1 MIIMGSI
8 QETTT
13 TKENNMF
20 KIEFTIDNK
29 IVSRQKAWS
38 KEAAYAIARKV
49 SPVSYDSVSIY
60 RQKGM
65 EKLLVET
72 IKSWPNVSTL

>member
-38 KEAAYAIARKV
+38 KVAAYAIARKV

-65 EKLLVET
+65 EKVLVET
-72 IKSWPNVSTL
+72 IKS

>member
-1 MIIMGSI
+1 MYNRDITNNNALRI
-8 QETTT
+8 T
-13 TKENNMF
+13 NMF
-20 KIEFTIDNK
+20 KIEFTIDNQ

-65 EKLLVET
+65 EKVLVET
-72 IKSWPNVSTL
+72 IK

>member
-1 MIIMGSI
+1 MGDI
-8 QETTT
+8 T
-13 TKENNMF
+13 NNNSLRITSMF
-20 KIEFTIDNK
+20 KIEFTIDNQ

-38 KEAAYAIARKV
+38 KVAAYAIARKV

-65 EKLLVET
+65 EKVLVET
-72 IKSWPNVSTL
+72 IKS

>member
-1 MIIMGSI
+1 
-8 QETTT
+8 
-13 TKENNMF
+13 MF

-29 IVSRQKAWS
+29 IVSRQKAWT
-38 KEAAYAIARKV
+38 KVAAYAIARKV

-65 EKLLVET
+65 EKLMVET
-72 IKSWPNVSTL
+72 IK